1 MAPDS
6 IESINEEMPTNVS
19 LNDGIDIPVAYN
31 NDAHLVNNIL
41 ESISPIVQQNR
52 YPIRTKNSIDRYIAE
67 PARSLLHRAP
77 KHKKL

>member
-1 MAPDS
+1 
-6 IESINEEMPTNVS
+6 MPTNVS

-52 YPIRTKNSIDRYIAE
+52 HPIIT
-67 PARSLLHRAP
+67 
-77 KHKKL
+77 